1 MAKTDALIFYYSEY
15 SVLPNILI
23 HFPHDCCLVTFS
35 LPSNIFIH
43 FLSLFSFRL
52 PLPYYLSVWVVHFCI
67 FIYLYNTYLFIH
79 INIIIAKV
87 ILKQTTHGKW
97 DHKWD
102 LDIVISFLF
111 VLFLAGNKQ
120 QSVLGWE
127 LIWEIWA
134 TAKYFEFEIYL
145 LIQPYHLV
153 VVLVYT
159 LILLLGFE
167 QILEKLNCLLYFR
180 TLEKS
185 LSVIRIFP

>member
-1 MAKTDALIFYYSEY
+1 MAETDALIFYYSEY

-111 VLFLAGNKQ
+111 VLFLAGTKQ
-120 QSVLGWE
+120 QSVLRWE

-145 LIQPYHLV
+145 LTALSLGSRTSIHLDI
-153 VVLVYT
+153 T
-159 LILLLGFE
+159 FGFWANTRE
-167 QILEKLNCLLYFR
+167 IE
-180 TLEKS
+180 
-185 LSVIRIFP
+185 LSIVF